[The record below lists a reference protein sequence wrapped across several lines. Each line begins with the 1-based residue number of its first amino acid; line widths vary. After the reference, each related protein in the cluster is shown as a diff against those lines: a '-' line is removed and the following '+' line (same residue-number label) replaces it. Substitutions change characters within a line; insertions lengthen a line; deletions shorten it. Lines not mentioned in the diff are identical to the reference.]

1 MARINKACI
10 IDDDSIFLF
19 GAKRMI
25 ESTSFCDELLV
36 YRNGREA
43 LDSLNAMA
51 KEEIELPSVI
61 FLDINMPV
69 LDGWQFLE
77 EFEKIMNEKIIN
89 IFILSSSIDPQ
100 DLKKAELFESIREFI
115 HKPIRY
121 SDLAKVKEMV
131 D

>member
-1 MARINKACI
+1 MAKIKKACI
-10 IDDDSIFLF
+10 IDDDTIFLF

-36 YRNGREA
+36 FRNGKEA
-43 LDSLNAMA
+43 LETLTNMA
-51 KEEIELPSVI
+51 DDGIDLPTVI

-77 EFEKIMNEKIIN
+77 EFDQILKEQVIH

-100 DLKKAELFESIREFI
+100 DLKKAELFESVREFI
-115 HKPIRY
+115 HKPIKY
-121 SDLAKVKEMV
+121 GDLTRVKDLIE
-131 D
+131 